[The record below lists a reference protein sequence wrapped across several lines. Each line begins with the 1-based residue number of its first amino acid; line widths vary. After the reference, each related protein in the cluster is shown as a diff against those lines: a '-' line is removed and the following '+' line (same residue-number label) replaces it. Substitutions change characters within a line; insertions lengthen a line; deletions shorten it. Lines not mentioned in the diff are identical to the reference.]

1 MGMPSPQKF
10 DISQLIAAGATF
22 DALSGFIYETPD
34 VPTMVE
40 IFERATAVG
49 LVAVH
54 TSAGE
59 TIKQESPVQSGGT
72 AGTLPARLTTEPI
85 TGRGPA
91 YQKLRS
97 FYRNPT
103 GGGITLDYSIIVTPL
118 GGGGG
123 GGGGRT
129 IRRRGRFQ
137 KRARR

>member
-1 MGMPSPQKF
+1 MPMPSPQKF

-34 VPTMVE
+34 IPTMVE

-123 GGGGRT
+123 SQRT
-129 IRRRGRFQ
+129 VAFARRRGGR
-137 KRARR
+137 KRRK

>member
-10 DISQLIAAGATF
+10 DVSQSIAAGATL
-22 DALSGFIYETPD
+22 DALTGFIYETPD
-34 VPTMVE
+34 SPAMVE

-49 LVAVH
+49 LVGVH

-59 TIKQESPVQSGGT
+59 TIKQESPVQAGGT

-85 TGRGPA
+85 VGKAPA
-91 YQKLRS
+91 FQKLRS

-103 GGGITLDYSIIVTPL
+103 GGAITVDYSIIVTPL

-123 GGGGRT
+123 NRGGGGRVFSR
-129 IRRRGRFQ
+129 IRRR
-137 KRARR
+137 KRR

>member
-1 MGMPSPQKF
+1 MPSPQKF

-34 VPTMVE
+34 IPTMVE

-123 GGGGRT
+123 SQRT
-129 IRRRGRFQ
+129 VAFARRRGGR
-137 KRARR
+137 KRRK